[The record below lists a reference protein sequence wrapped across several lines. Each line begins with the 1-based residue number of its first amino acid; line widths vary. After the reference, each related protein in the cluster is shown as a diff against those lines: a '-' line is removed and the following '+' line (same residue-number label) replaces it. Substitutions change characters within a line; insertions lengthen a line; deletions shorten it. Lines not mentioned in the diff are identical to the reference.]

1 MSKERALLRK
11 VCVFLDSHVE
21 NDCGLIS
28 DIRSLLS
35 EPNEEKL
42 TMTQRLEEYKKGY
55 ARAEQRLKR
64 EPLSDEEIFSIGY
77 IAGFTL
83 DHVENDNGDSTYGF
97 LNEYGYI
104 NNDPYLKFVRA
115 IEQAHGIGVGDE

>member
-28 DIRSLLS
+28 DIRNLLA

-42 TMTQRLEEYKKGY
+42 SMTQRLEEYKKGY
-55 ARAEQRLKR
+55 VRAEQHLKR
-64 EPLSDEEIFSIGY
+64 EPLNDTA
-77 IAGFTL
+77 IAEL
-83 DHVENDNGDSTYGF
+83 WANKSPM
-97 LNEYGYI
+97 NEFECTK
-104 NNDPYLKFVRA
+104 L
-115 IEQAHGIGVGDE
+115 IEQAHGIGVDYE